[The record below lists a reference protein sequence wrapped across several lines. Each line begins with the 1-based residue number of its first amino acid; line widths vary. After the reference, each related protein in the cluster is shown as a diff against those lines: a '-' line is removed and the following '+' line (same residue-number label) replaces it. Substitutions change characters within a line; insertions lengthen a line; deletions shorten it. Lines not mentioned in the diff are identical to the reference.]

1 MLTLAAAQASTWG
14 YSVKNYSL
22 PNTTGG
28 GGNLPTFSKPVMAFN
43 GSMYCVSVAGGGN
56 VPIINGTAEQRVIL
70 KITPGTTN
78 TRTTNW
84 SAATFTYIY
93 PDFTLGA
100 NAAGFARPVWPTDTQ
115 NASVQFNSGILAN
128 NGLIYWPPISSTN
141 FLIFDPTTE
150 LWKISNIHPDRVDA
164 STTLTHKIHSC
175 VLGKDGKIYVIP
187 NSGNKLYRIVTSANA
202 TSDTWEQ
209 GYWTTGSTTSGMGI
223 ANADRTYY
231 DNNGVLQTDTA
242 LTINGTTFNAAYNK
256 DGGTTAAKTLNHIAD
271 VISHPSGKIYLI
283 PFNGRGR
290 IFYINTDS
298 NWNTTKQIVSSA
310 GLTIATAS
318 GTNKLPRFSYAF
330 LEKPRNPEHLSTT
343 LKIYLMPG
351 CHTVNGFPNL
361 YNSGYNYEMMYID
374 PTNDTLNEIPMNFT
388 YHSAGGNEYQVGTRI
403 LLSNGLNITVNNAN
417 SAGNNGGLVGGAV
430 LTGID
435 VPSTDPDGAYT
446 IKKDPTRTGTGSI
459 PGVLSGQSG
468 TGLLY
473 SPEPG
478 QIKGGIVKGGINIS
492 FPHHSKYI
500 LNTGGNLAS
509 GGFVEVVSVKQY
521 GIGTTGEKIT
531 NFTFT
536 DRDKGMYQLPAA
548 GPTSLA
554 ASLYNSNFNR

>member
-14 YSVKNYSL
+14 YSVKNYAL

-28 GGNLPTFSKPVMAFN
+28 GGNLPSFTKPVMAFN
-43 GSMYCVSVAGGGN
+43 GNMYCVSTAAGIN
-56 VPIINGTAEQRVIL
+56 IPVINGTGQPRVIL

-93 PDFTLGA
+93 PDFTLNA
-100 NAAGFARPVWPTDTQ
+100 NAAGFARPAWSNATQ
-115 NASVQFNSGILAN
+115 NADVQYNNGVLAS
-128 NGLIYWPPISSTN
+128 NGLIYWSPISNNS

-150 LWKISNIHPDRVDA
+150 LWKTSNIHPDRIDD
-164 STTLTHKIHSC
+164 TTSLAHKIHSC

-187 NSGNKLYRIVTSANA
+187 NAGNKLYRIVPSVNA

-209 GYWTTGSTTSGMGI
+209 GYWTTGTTTSGMGI
-223 ANADRTYY
+223 ANTDRTYY
-231 DNNGVLQTDTA
+231 DNNGVLQTDGA
-242 LTINGTTFNAAYNK
+242 LIISGSTFNQAYYK
-256 DGGTTAAKTLNHIAD
+256 DGGTSAAKTLNHIAD
-271 VISHPSGKIYLI
+271 VISHPNGKIYLI

-290 IFYINTDS
+290 IFYINTDA
-298 NWNTTKQIVSSA
+298 NWSTNKQVVSSA
-310 GLTIATAS
+310 GLTIANAS

-330 LEKPRNPEHLSTT
+330 LEKPRNSEHDVNT

-351 CHTVNGFPNL
+351 CQTVYTFPNL
-361 YNSGYNYEMMYID
+361 YASGYNYEMMYID

-388 YHSAGGNEYQVGTRI
+388 YHSSSANEYQVGTR
-403 LLSNGLNITVNNAN
+403 LLLANGLNITVNIPNATT
-417 SAGNNGGLVGGAV
+417 NNGGLGGGAV

-446 IKKDPTRTGTGSI
+446 IKKDPTRTGVGSI
-459 PGVLSGQSG
+459 PGILSGQSG

-478 QIKGGIVKGGINIS
+478 QIKGGIVKGGINIP

-500 LNTGGNLAS
+500 LNSGGNLAS
-509 GGFVEVVSVKQY
+509 GGFIEIVSVKQY
-521 GIGTTGEKIT
+521 GIGSTGEKIT

-536 DRDKGMYQLPAA
+536 DRDKGMYQLPAVPS
-548 GPTSLA
+548 GLA